1 MEEVM
6 AEKGID
12 MAFRRPKSLEEA
24 GRRLG
29 KPDLI
34 ITMGC
39 EEVCPLFPGV
49 PSQEWGLPDPSG
61 ESIDFMRQVRDD
73 VEGRVNRYIER
84 EL

>member
-1 MEEVM
+1 MG
-6 AEKGID
+6 EKGID
-12 MAFRRPKSLEEA
+12 MAFRKPKSLEEA

-39 EEVCPLFPGV
+39 GEVCPLFPGV
-49 PSQEWGLPDPSG
+49 PRQEWDLPDPSG
-61 ESIDFMRQVRDD
+61 QSIAFMHQVRDD
-73 VEGRVNRYIER
+73 VEGSVNRYIER